1 MKNIIRL
8 LTLFLFSSI
17 LFSCKKKDLAELKL
31 IPKDASMVMIID
43 NEQLKAKLDKA
54 NIDTDSIFNKIF
66 SYDSSNSK
74 DVKEK
79 FTALRNNAGIDW
91 NKKVI
96 LFIEPK
102 SFGAK
107 GNGTTI
113 NLIAHVKDSS
123 KFLAYLL
130 KQDEIRGRDVVN
142 DKSYSYIS
150 LDYKGMVSWTDKLA
164 MLTFFNYEETF
175 NNDKPFANVN
185 EQEGI
190 NKTEEIKKEV
200 SRFYSLKDEESVA
213 SLSILS
219 DLLKKKAD
227 ISTLQSTT
235 SLKAMLT
242 HIPLSLPKLPELLQD
257 NYTTSTFN
265 FDEGKITTSSAF
277 YPNKTIAAI
286 LKTYPGSSVNLPML
300 ENYPSNDID
309 LAFLANFNPQVI
321 DALLKELEVEPLGD
335 AFLNKIGLK
344 TSDLYKVF
352 KGDISFTLSDFSW
365 KSNNDSALLK
375 NKPALKYLF
384 NATVGD
390 TAVLH
395 KLLNKAV
402 ELGFIIKQN
411 NSYKL
416 KESINFLGVYVNITD
431 KNIIIASDEGVYQK
445 YMAQTSKANISS
457 EVIGRMKDKSSAA
470 YVDLEKIFGSISTSS
485 SHKNDS
491 TFIKLRDNFKDIILT
506 ADKFD
511 GTKLESHS
519 EIRLKATNQNSLA
532 TLLKLIMHIA
542 PGLKNSQTVEDFKN
556 LPLIKNII

>member
-1 MKNIIRL
+1 M
-8 LTLFLFSSI
+8 
-17 LFSCKKKDLAELKL
+17 ELKL
-31 IPKDASMVMIID
+31 IPKDASMVMVVD

-54 NIDTDSIFNKIF
+54 NIDADSIFNKIF
-66 SYDSSNSK
+66 SYDSVNSK
-74 DVKEK
+74 DAKEK
-79 FTALRNNAGIDW
+79 FNDLRNNAGIDW
-91 NKKVI
+91 NKKVV

-102 SFGAK
+102 SFGSK
-107 GNGTTI
+107 GSGFTV

-123 KFLAYLL
+123 KFLTYLL

-142 DKSYSYIS
+142 EKTYSYVS

-164 MLTFFNYEETF
+164 MLTFFNYEEA
-175 NNDKPFANVN
+175 NNDKPFVNIN
-185 EQEGI
+185 EQEGL

-200 SRFYSLKDEESVA
+200 NRFYSLKEDECVA
-213 SLSILS
+213 SLSVMT

-227 ISTLQSTT
+227 IATFQSTS
-235 SLKAMLT
+235 SLKSWLT

-265 FDEGKITTSSAF
+265 FDEGKITTSSAT

-286 LKTYPGSSVNLPML
+286 LKTYPGSSVNLSML

-309 LAFLANFNPQVI
+309 VAFLANFNPQVI

-335 AFLNKIGLK
+335 AFLNKMGLK

-352 KGDISFTLSDFSW
+352 KGDVSFTLSDFSW
-365 KSNNDSALLK
+365 KSNNDSSLMK
-375 NKPALKYLF
+375 TKPGVKYLF

-402 ELGFIIKQN
+402 ELGFVVKEN

-416 KESINFLGVYVNITD
+416 KEAFNFLSMYVNITD
-431 KNIIIASDEGVYQK
+431 KNIIIASNQDVYQK
-445 YMAQTSKANISS
+445 YMAQTTKASINS
-457 EVIGRMKDKSSAA
+457 EIINKMKGKSAA
-470 YVDLEKIFGSISTSS
+470 TYIDLEKLFGAISISSS
-485 SHKNDS
+485 NKNDS
-491 TFIKLRDNFKDIILT
+491 TFIKLKDNFKDIIST

-511 GTKLESHS
+511 GTKIQSQS
-519 EIRLKATNQNSLA
+519 EIRLKATNENSLA